1 MRTRLRNSR
10 AASRAGLIRW
20 PGVRSTTSTFLVV
33 WSSAFFMSTCRPMLR
48 PHRTGT
54 MTMLNTNALVRTA
67 AWYSRPAITQT
78 LRMALLRGVGAGNA
92 NEDLLERRPGQLEVP
107 DLAAGHEGRQHLLR
121 VGVGREPQLLEPAE
135 VGDLGHARQPVEADP
150 LALDP
155 HPQRVAAVGVLNRLQ
170 GAVEH

>member
-33 WSSAFFMSTCRPMLR
+33 WSSAFFMSTCRPMLA
-48 PHRTGT
+48 PHSTGI

-67 AWYSRPAITQT
+67 AWYSRQAITQT

-92 NEDLLERRPGQLEVP
+92 NENLLQRRPGQLEVP
-107 DLAAGHEGRQHLLR
+107 NLAAGHERHQHLL
-121 VGVGREPQLLEPAE
+121 GVGPGGQPKFLEPAE
-135 VGDLGHARQPVEADP
+135 VRDLSHA
-150 LALDP
+150 
-155 HPQRVAAVGVLNRLQ
+155 G
-170 GAVEH
+170 